1 MLLMFQWP
9 VLISIIFLFAF
20 GVWASVQADVV
31 KQTLETQWE
40 DIRKFLP
47 TTFEGRYDKVLF
59 GEFLGKCEYMNN
71 FLAPFLLFLDYS
83 ILMITLKSYIYI
95 ITLVRDT
102 LFFFFYSFFYSF
114 SLFLK
119 RK

>member
-1 MLLMFQWP
+1 MFQWP

-71 FLAPFLLFLDYS
+71 FLLLFVVFGLVNIDHSQILHIYYYTCSWYSFFFLLFFLLLFPFFEKK
-83 ILMITLKSYIYI
+83 IIY
-95 ITLVRDT
+95 
-102 LFFFFYSFFYSF
+102 
-114 SLFLK
+114 K
-119 RK
+119 

>member
-1 MLLMFQWP
+1 MFQWP

-71 FLAPFLLFLDYS
+71 FLAPFLLFLDYL
-83 ILMITLKSYIYI
+83 ILITLKSYIYI
-95 ITLVRDT
+95 ITLVRGT
-102 LFFFFYSFFYSF
+102 LFFFYSFFYSF
-114 SLFLK
+114 SLFPFF
-119 RK
+119 